1 VRVGVEVLRPLR
13 RVDDVYA
20 LSRELGIVLTR
31 AGHRIVDVSPSV
43 PANVLLVDDIDGLR
57 AVGAMTEERGIFD
70 VPLAVIAADGQG
82 SDGWTLIFGPD
93 DDDPDRLRVYSGDR
107 AIAVVVHWV
116 NGVNGLPSDVDLHE
130 LRLSIEAFLYEWRRL
145 ASDLRL
151 SADDRRTGDAL
162 AEMASDV
169 IKSENPPTK
178 ILAATFEWFL
188 HKVNVFSEEAASA
201 AGKAFGASAG
211 AGAGLAVT
219 GQLPK
224 LVAAVGRVL
233 SHLPS

>member
-1 VRVGVEVLRPLR
+1 MRVGVEVLRPSR

-20 LSRELGIVLTR
+20 LSRELGIALTR

-70 VPLAVIAADGQG
+70 VPLAVIAAVGP
-82 SDGWTLIFGPD
+82 DGWTLIFGPD
-93 DDDPDRLRVYSGDR
+93 DDDDPERLRVEREDR

-116 NGVNGLPSDVDLHE
+116 NGANELPSDVDLHE

-151 SADDRRTGDAL
+151 SSDDRRTGDAL

-178 ILAATFEWFL
+178 ILTATFEWFL